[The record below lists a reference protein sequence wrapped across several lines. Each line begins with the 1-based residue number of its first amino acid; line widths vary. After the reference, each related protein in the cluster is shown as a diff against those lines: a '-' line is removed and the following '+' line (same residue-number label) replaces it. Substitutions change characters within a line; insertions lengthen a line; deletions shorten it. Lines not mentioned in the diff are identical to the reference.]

1 MNSKRHKF
9 SIALAIASIAAV
21 LSPMAMAAEP
31 FMPNGVTKPNKRVE
45 LALPIQG
52 QVKEVPVKAGDV
64 VKQGQLLVQ
73 LDDELEKR
81 RTEALKIDAESS
93 VQIQAAEKEL
103 AQRTV
108 ERDRKLSGGDAF
120 TQAEKEEAK
129 LAVEVGG
136 LRVELAQ
143 QDKLKKALE
152 MKVQQTAM
160 ERMRLLSPVNGVVE
174 KVEADVGEVVDPS
187 KPSIVVVDNSKI
199 DVEASLPT
207 AAVNKLKIGDVVEV
221 KYADETETKQA
232 KITFLSPVADAA
244 SETRLLRAQMDNTD
258 NKPSGMSVSVK
269 LADQKTAAAGTN

>member
-1 MNSKRHKF
+1 MNSKKI
-9 SIALAIASIAAV
+9 SIALAVASLGVI

-45 LALPIQG
+45 LALPVQG
-52 QVKEVPVKAGDV
+52 QVKDVPVKAGDV

-81 RTEALKIDAESS
+81 RSEALEIDAKSN

-108 ERDRKLSGGDAF
+108 ERDRKVASEGFA
-120 TQAEKEEAK
+120 QAEKEEAK
-129 LAVEVGG
+129 LAVEVGA

-143 QDKLKKALE
+143 QDKLKKGLE
-152 MKVQQTAM
+152 LKVQETAM
-160 ERMRLLSPVNGVVE
+160 TRMKLVAPFNGVIE

-187 KPSIVVVDNSKI
+187 KPSLVIVDNSTL

-207 AAVNKLKIGDVVEV
+207 AAVNKLKVGDVVEV
-221 KYADETETKQA
+221 KYDDETEAKSA

-244 SETRLLRAQMDNTD
+244 SGTRLVRAQMENTD
-258 NKPSGMSVSVK
+258 NKPSGMSVAVK
-269 LADQKTAAAGTN
+269 LADQPKTAATN

>member
-1 MNSKRHKF
+1 
-9 SIALAIASIAAV
+9 
-21 LSPMAMAAEP
+21 
-31 FMPNGVTKPNKRVE
+31 MPNGVTKPNKRVE